1 MLVNSNHTVPLQSG
15 RGQNEHLG
23 FPGPEYL
30 PLLCWT
36 FRHLFSPTQ
45 PLLSL
50 PGKPLALACLV
61 HRAIHVCLLHT
72 LRVPSLLPARV
83 SHRDPFPSSCWA
95 GAHLHFTHQPH
106 LVNFLQ
112 LIQCSA
118 SGSGWHLHPSLSG
131 AQKGCGVAAS
141 PLRSPT

>member
-1 MLVNSNHTVPLQSG
+1 MLTQTTQCRFKVGGAKRAPGLQDLSISPCSVGPSFICPPTHSPSPLPS
-15 RGQNEHLG
+15 
-23 FPGPEYL
+23 
-30 PLLCWT
+30 
-36 FRHLFSPTQ
+36 S
-45 PLLSL
+45 
-50 PGKPLALACLV
+50 KPLALACLV

-118 SGSGWHLHPSLSG
+118 SGSGWHLHPSLSR